1 MITRAPLRQQPQLD
15 ERAQRGPPLQAI
27 ERIVVPLDGS
37 QVAERVL
44 AWAVALGRSF
54 RAELLLVRAYGSG
67 SGLPAG
73 NARRA
78 RSRANSRDALTP
90 ASRYLAR
97 VTNELRNCGVRVA
110 MRLLPLHADKA
121 ILEVATHAPVDLIL
135 LSVAPHTSGGRACS
149 LGRVA
154 DTVVWQTQV
163 PVLLTTALKGSHV
176 LNLDRTP
183 VRALVPLDAAMA
195 GSSAL
200 PYAQAFVHAL
210 HGSVSSVRRASTADV
225 GEQAEEQDACSS
237 TPVDTYLV
245 AGTTRDEF
253 VDGISRIQGN
263 LIVWGRPRDPA
274 ERACWARGAAQ
285 LLNSG
290 HRPVLMV
297 P

>member
-1 MITRAPLRQQPQLD
+1 MITGAPLRRQLQLD
-15 ERAQRGPPLQAI
+15 ERAQRGPPLPAI

-73 NARRA
+73 NARWARTRA
-78 RSRANSRDALTP
+78 SSRDALTP

-110 MRLLPLHADKA
+110 TRLLPLPADKA
-121 ILEVATHAPVDLIL
+121 ILEVAAHAPVDLIL
-135 LSVAPHTSGGRACS
+135 LSVAPHMSGGRACS

-154 DTVVWQTQV
+154 DTVVRQTQV
-163 PVLLTTALKGSHV
+163 PVLLTTALKGSYV

-183 VRALVPLDAAMA
+183 VRALVPLDPAMA

-210 HGSVSSVRRASTADV
+210 HGSVSGVRRASTADV
-225 GEQAEEQDACSS
+225 GEQAEEQDACGS

-263 LIVWGRPRDPA
+263 LIVWGRPHDPA

>member
-1 MITRAPLRQQPQLD
+1 MITGAPLRRQPQLD
-15 ERAQRGPPLQAI
+15 ERAQRGPPLPAI

-73 NARRA
+73 NARWA
-78 RSRANSRDALTP
+78 RTRANSRDALTP
-90 ASRYLAR
+90 ASRYLAH

-110 MRLLPLHADKA
+110 TRLLPLHADKA
-121 ILEVATHAPVDLIL
+121 ILEVAAHAPVDLIL

-154 DTVVWQTQV
+154 DTVVRQTQV

-176 LNLDRTP
+176 LSLDRTP

-210 HGSVSSVRRASTADV
+210 HGSVSGVRRASTADV
-225 GEQAEEQDACSS
+225 GEEAQEQDACGS
-237 TPVDTYLV
+237 TSVDTYLV

-253 VDGISRIQGN
+253 VDCISRIQGN

-285 LLNSG
+285 LLNRG

>member
-1 MITRAPLRQQPQLD
+1 MITSARLRQQPQLD
-15 ERAQRGPPLQAI
+15 EREQRDPLLPAI

-44 AWAVALGRSF
+44 AWAVALGRSL
-54 RAELLLVRAYGSG
+54 RAEILLVRAYGSG
-67 SGLPAG
+67 SGFPMG
-73 NARRA
+73 NARRM
-78 RSRANSRDALTP
+78 RSRADARDALTP
-90 ASRYLAR
+90 ASRYLGR

-110 MRLLPLHADKA
+110 TRLIPLHADKA
-121 ILEVATHAPVDLIL
+121 ILEVAAHAPADLIL
-135 LSVAPHTSGGRACS
+135 LSVTPHASSGRADS

-154 DTVVWQTQV
+154 DTVVRQAQV
-163 PVLLTTALKGSHV
+163 PVLLTTALKGSFV
-176 LNLDRTP
+176 LNMDRTP
-183 VRALVPLDAAMA
+183 VRVLVPLDAAMA

-210 HGSVSSVRRASTADV
+210 HGSVTCVRRASAADV
-225 GEQAEEQDACSS
+225 GDQAQTQDACGS

-245 AGTTRDEF
+245 AGATCDEF
-253 VDGISRIQGN
+253 VDGISRIQGH

-274 ERACWARGAAQ
+274 ERAYWARGAAQ
-285 LLNSG
+285 LLYSG